1 MDKAR
6 VQGAD
11 RARNR
16 ARWAFVGIVLLFA
29 VPLFVAIGLYAGG
42 WRPLGRVNNGELVD
56 PPRDLSGVIFEAI
69 GAGDAPD
76 AGLLTGVWSVVHVV
90 EAGCGQPCEEEL
102 HETRQVRIALG
113 KDANRVQRVLLLLA
127 PAVPGEEGDLLAD
140 HPNLIVA
147 RPRGS
152 AFSDG
157 VDSVWLVDPLGNMI
171 LRYPPG
177 YEPRGL
183 LKDIKRLLKL
193 SKIG

>member
-6 VQGAD
+6 AQSAD

-16 ARWAFVGIVLLFA
+16 ARWTFVGIVLLFA

-56 PPRDLSGVIFEAI
+56 PPRDVSGVTFEAI
-69 GAGDAPD
+69 GVGDPPD
-76 AGLLTGVWSVVHVV
+76 TGLLTGVWSVVHVV
-90 EAGCGQPCEEEL
+90 EAGCGQSCQQEL

-113 KDANRVQRVLLLLA
+113 KDADRVQRVLLVLA
-127 PAVPGEEGDLLAD
+127 PSVPGAGGDLLAD
-140 HPNLIVA
+140 QPKLILA
-147 RPRGS
+147 QPQGT
-152 AFSDG
+152 AFADG
-157 VDSVWLVDPLGNMI
+157 VDSVWLVDPLGNVI